1 MPGKH
6 CVNQLLIGKMLPD
19 SVLRAAGIMGAVFSV
34 IRKCIGE
41 TLIYFY
47 GGICS
52 GFPKRTGNDR
62 NAI

>member
-1 MPGKH
+1 M
-6 CVNQLLIGKMLPD
+6 LLD
-19 SVLRAAGIMGAVFSV
+19 WVLRAVGIMGAVFSV

-62 NAI
+62 YAI